1 MSEKA
6 TEPSD
11 APWRDED
18 TLQRLYWEE
27 EMTTTEIGDEL
38 GCSSGSVLRW
48 MEKHDIPRRSRYE
61 ASRLAGCLEAAR
73 EARRVDWVPYTISK
87 GYEIWRDSGTGNDV
101 AVHQLL
107 AIANGADP
115 HEVFREGTVAHHR
128 SSHRRDNRPENI
140 EVMERG
146 VHSRTH
152 GIDEWTEEDGIPVL
166 VTQREDSSE
175 SLESEE
181 ATQRPSEASE

>member
-6 TEPSD
+6 TESSD

-27 EMTTTEIGDEL
+27 EMTMTEIGDEL

-61 ASRLAGCLEAAR
+61 ASRLAGCGDAAS
-73 EARRVDWVPYTISK
+73 EARRVEWVPYVVTNR
-87 GYEIWRDSGTGNDV
+87 YEIWRDGIAGEEV
-101 AVHQLL
+101 RVQQLL
-107 AIANGADP
+107 AIADGADP
-115 HEVFREGTVAHHR
+115 HEVFSDGIVTHHR
-128 SSHRRDNRPENI
+128 NCHRRDNRPENI
-140 EVMERG
+140 EVMARG

-152 GIDEWTEEDGIPVL
+152 GIDEWTEEDRIPVL
-166 VTQREDSSE
+166 VTQREDSAE
-175 SLESEE
+175 SPESKE
-181 ATQRPSEASE
+181 ASQRSSEAIE